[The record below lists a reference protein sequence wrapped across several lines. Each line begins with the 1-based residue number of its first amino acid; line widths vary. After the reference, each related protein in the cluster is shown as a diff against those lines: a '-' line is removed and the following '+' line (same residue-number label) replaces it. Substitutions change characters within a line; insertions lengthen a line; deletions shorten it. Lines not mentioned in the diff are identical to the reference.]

1 MDIMEINNE
10 GFATDLVTL
19 AIMCA
24 SKGSDSCNITI
35 DTSKGKV
42 KCYIKFWSEA
52 EENVQNNY

>member
-10 GFATDLVTL
+10 GFASDLLTL

-24 SKGSDSCNITI
+24 SNGSDSCDITI

-42 KCYIKFWSEA
+42 KCHIKFWSEA
-52 EENVQNNY
+52 TEDEY